1 MSRLLLLALL
11 SAACTK
17 ESANPNQWPKDTADP
32 TVDDTGGDTDDT
44 GQIVDTGLPDGVS
57 PFTLSTSD
65 GHSLTFDASTC
76 QWPGWTTNFRQFW
89 RVSDHSHVFVLV
101 IEILG
106 GFAGAGTYDN
116 ATSNARI
123 RLQEE
128 AGGSGAYYAADPA
141 QGDTVNITI
150 DAISDVDWTGW
161 GTATASGLHS
171 ADGAAITLN
180 PSTLPIW
187 CEAIAH

>member
-1 MSRLLLLALL
+1 MTRLLLLSLL
-11 SAACTK
+11 AACTK
-17 ESANPNQWPKDTADP
+17 ESVSPNQWPDDSATP
-32 TVDDTGGDTDDT
+32 TDDDTSAPIDDT
-44 GQIVDTGLPDGVS
+44 SQIVDTGLPDGVS

-65 GHSLTFDASTC
+65 GHTLTFDTSTC
-76 QWPGWTTNFRQFW
+76 QWPGGTTNFRQFW

-116 ATSNARI
+116 ATSNARV

-128 AGGSGAYYAADPA
+128 AGGSGAYYAADAA
-141 QGDTVNITI
+141 QGDAVTITI
-150 DAISDVDWTGW
+150 DAISAEDWTGW
-161 GTATASGLHS
+161 GSATASGLHS

-187 CEAIAH
+187 CEAISH